1 MMHRMPLLIK
11 MWEVERLFC
20 LHILD
25 TFLNVVYRVNGSHV
39 VYVKYRTQK
48 SIKVKLAIFFDIY
61 FWFNLENCRT
71 NFIFKFIELR
81 WFEPV

>member
-11 MWEVERLFC
+11 MWEVERLFS

-25 TFLNVVYRVNGSHV
+25 TFDNVVYRVTGSHV

-48 SIKVKLAIFFDIY
+48 RMEIMLAIF
-61 FWFNLENCRT
+61 
-71 NFIFKFIELR
+71 
-81 WFEPV
+81 